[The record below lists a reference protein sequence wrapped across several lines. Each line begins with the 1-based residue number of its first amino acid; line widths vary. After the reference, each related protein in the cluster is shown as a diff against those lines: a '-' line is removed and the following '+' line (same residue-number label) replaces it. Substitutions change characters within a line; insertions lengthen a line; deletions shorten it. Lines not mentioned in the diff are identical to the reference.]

1 MGIVKYL
8 MKRFAEARIYLSDFI
23 RVMDAAK
30 TVDSVD
36 YVIALELL
44 GELHRAESRYEDAKK
59 LWRKAKSI
67 LEQNPSIGEKIPEL
81 EELISTRL
89 ETAQAAPTET
99 KSLFSRFTELARFED
114 EQVSREVPI
123 EERIDE
129 LLQSYVFVDDQ

>member
-8 MKRFAEARIYLSDFI
+8 MKSFAEARIYLSDFI

-30 TVDSVD
+30 TADSAD

-44 GELHRAESRYEDAKK
+44 GELHRVESRYEDAKK

-67 LEQNPSIGEKIPEL
+67 LEQNPSISEKIPEL
-81 EELISTRL
+81 KELISKRL
-89 ETAQAAPTET
+89 ETAQAAPTES

-129 LLQSYVFVDDQ
+129 LLLSYVFVDDQ